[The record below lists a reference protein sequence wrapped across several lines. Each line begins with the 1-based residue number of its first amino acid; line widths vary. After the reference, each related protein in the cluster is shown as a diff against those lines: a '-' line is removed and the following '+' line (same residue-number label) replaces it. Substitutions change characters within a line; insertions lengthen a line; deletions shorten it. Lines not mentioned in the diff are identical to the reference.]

1 MKTSYLQVF
10 VILAAVSSGI
20 YTTAT
25 ITVSSST
32 TKQAKPS
39 TDLYKYAKQWT
50 VSGSSN
56 SDKIDTLDISLT
68 GNVFMSYTDS
78 LPKGVLGYLNV
89 SGDSQTVVDAVT
101 VTYKRFLNV
110 SAAATQSGNVLTE
123 ILLSSSGEVAV
134 LDCSRSANVVIED
147 GVLVTSSSDAGLVI
161 DISDSAAVYVS
172 TADAALSTNALTV
185 DVSENASLQ
194 INAKSVSLGDVTVD
208 VGGSASISVLT
219 ASFKSADIVLDVENG
234 GAICI
239 DADEVTTGDYTI
251 EGGSKISMPK
261 ASNKLGST
269 GTFACDNSSVP
280 VRELGFVTDSV
291 SGSSMGTSG
300 EAPLEESSS
309 HTLAE
314 FKLKVLIF
322 VGLTLLVTL

>member
-32 TKQAKPS
+32 TKQATPS

-110 SAAATQSGNVLTE
+110 SAAATQSDRDL
-123 ILLSSSGEVAV
+123 A
-134 LDCSRSANVVIED
+134 
-147 GVLVTSSSDAGLVI
+147 
-161 DISDSAAVYVS
+161 
-172 TADAALSTNALTV
+172 
-185 DVSENASLQ
+185 VSERWSGSLR
-194 INAKSVSLGDVTVD
+194 LF
-208 VGGSASISVLT
+208 SISQRCHQRR
-219 ASFKSADIVLDVENG
+219 SPRHQQFRRRF
-234 GAICI
+234 
-239 DADEVTTGDYTI
+239 GD
-251 EGGSKISMPK
+251 
-261 ASNKLGST
+261 
-269 GTFACDNSSVP
+269 
-280 VRELGFVTDSV
+280 R
-291 SGSSMGTSG
+291 
-300 EAPLEESSS
+300 
-309 HTLAE
+309 H
-314 FKLKVLIF
+314 
-322 VGLTLLVTL
+322 